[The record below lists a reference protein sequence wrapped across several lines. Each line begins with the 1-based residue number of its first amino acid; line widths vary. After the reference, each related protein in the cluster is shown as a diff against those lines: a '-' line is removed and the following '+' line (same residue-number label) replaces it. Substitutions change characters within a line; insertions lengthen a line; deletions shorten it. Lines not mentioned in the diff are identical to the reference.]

1 MKNIN
6 HQEVMLDI
14 EKRMKFFDEIRIN
27 KILTKE
33 KKSKTEIKKD
43 DFVDK
48 KSHLTVVKE
57 DLIVNDISN
66 NELFFEKAEKS
77 EGLSKT
83 ENLITEDI
91 FQKELV
97 FEKRA
102 KIEGFTKKDDF
113 FLKDDDKDLVK
124 QKKEATKS
132 FFKTITNFFD
142 GKSND
147 DNLVE
152 MKQEVIDEIQVEK
165 VESESQKEIAE
176 EEKIKAEKL
185 ILIEEEYKLKAEKRE
200 AEEKLFNEKIALET
214 KKTNADFR
222 KNKRKK

>member
-6 HQEVMLDI
+6 HQEIMLDI

-27 KILTKE
+27 KTLTKE
-33 KKSKTEIKKD
+33 NKSNTEIKKVV
-43 DFVDK
+43 FVDK

-57 DLIVNDISN
+57 DLITKDISS
-66 NELFFEKAEKS
+66 EALFFEKKESLKV
-77 EGLSKT
+77 
-83 ENLITEDI
+83 EDV
-91 FQKELV
+91 FQKELI

-152 MKQEVIDEIQVEK
+152 MKQDVIEEIQVER
-165 VESESQKEIAE
+165 VESKSQKEIEE
-176 EEKIKAEKL
+176 EEKIRAEKL
-185 ILIEEEYKLKAEKRE
+185 ILIEEEYKLKAAKRE
-200 AEEKLFNEKIALET
+200 AEEKLLNEKIALET
-214 KKTNADFR
+214 KKTTADFR

>member
-27 KILTKE
+27 KILTKQ
-33 KKSKTEIKKD
+33 KKSNTEIKKV

-57 DLIVNDISN
+57 DLIINEVSN
-66 NELFFEKAEKS
+66 KEFLFEKK
-77 EGLSKT
+77 
-83 ENLITEDI
+83 ENLIVEDI

-97 FEKRA
+97 FEKRL

-113 FLKDDDKDLVK
+113 FLKEDDKDLVK

-132 FFKTITNFFD
+132 FFKTISNFFD

-152 MKQEVIDEIQVEK
+152 TKQDVIQDIQIEK
-165 VESESQKEIAE
+165 AESKSRKEIEE

-185 ILIEEEYKLKAEKRE
+185 ILIEEEYKLKATKRE
-200 AEEKLFNEKIALET
+200 AEEKLLNEKIALEA
-214 KKTNADFR
+214 KKANADFR